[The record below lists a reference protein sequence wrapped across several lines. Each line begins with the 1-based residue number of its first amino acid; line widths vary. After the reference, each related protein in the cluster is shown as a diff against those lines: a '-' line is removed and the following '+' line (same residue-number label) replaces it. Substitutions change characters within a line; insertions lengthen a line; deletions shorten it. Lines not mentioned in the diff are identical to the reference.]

1 MCIENNKLK
10 FNVDKN
16 EDNYV
21 IVKDEVIVIN
31 EVVSFENPFDN
42 FEQFMV
48 DELFYE
54 ANY

>member
-1 MCIENNKLK
+1 MSIQNNKLK

-16 EDNYV
+16 EDNYA

-42 FEQFMV
+42 FDQYMV

-54 ANY
+54 TTY